1 LLIDRTASYA
11 ETSQF
16 LDGSEI
22 MLTVSSASALI
33 TANALN
39 SATFDANKA
48 SERISTGK
56 RINRASDD
64 PSGLV
69 RALTIKSDI
78 GSYTKALD
86 NINAGTEAMDKIA
99 TALASIYD
107 VLTEMKSLAYSAQLD
122 SATDS
127 DMEAYQQSFIDYL
140 SDITTLS
147 DQVTV
152 AGDGVMDGTVTSVT
166 IQVGISTSST
176 RDFDYVDTSTDTLL
190 IDDLD
195 FATTTYDSS
204 VSGYYATF
212 QTYASDAYDAIDAAM
227 ETVAGYISTIASA
240 QIVLDVNTEFV
251 NSMIKN
257 NSISYGKI
265 MDADYAK
272 ETANLAS
279 AQVRQS
285 SAAAMLAQSNSMTK
299 DIVNYLLKSY
309 SA

>member
-1 LLIDRTASYA
+1 MI
-11 ETSQF
+11 
-16 LDGSEI
+16 
-22 MLTVSSASALI
+22 TVSSASALI
-33 TANALN
+33 SANALN

-48 SERISTGK
+48 AERISTGK

-69 RALTIKSDI
+69 RALTIKADI

-99 TALASIYD
+99 TALASIYEI
-107 VLTEMKSLAYSAQLD
+107 LTEMKSLTSSAQLT
-122 SATDS
+122 SATD
-127 DMEAYQQSFIDYL
+127 DDVAAYQASFTDYL

-147 DQVTV
+147 DQVSV
-152 AGDGVMDGTVTSVT
+152 AGDPVMDGTTDKVT
-166 IQVGISTSST
+166 IQVGIATT
-176 RDFDYVDTSTDTLL
+176 REFYYVDTSLTTLGLDSADLSIETSADALTAYTDV
-190 IDDLD
+190 DD
-195 FATTTYDSS
+195 
-204 VSGYYATF
+204 
-212 QTYASDAYDAIDAAM
+212 AM
-227 ETVAGYISTIASA
+227 EIVAGYISTIASA
-240 QIVLDVNTEFV
+240 QIVLDINTDFV

-285 SAAAMLAQSNSMTK
+285 SSAAMLAQSNSMTK

-309 SA
+309 SANT

>member
-1 LLIDRTASYA
+1 MI
-11 ETSQF
+11 
-16 LDGSEI
+16 
-22 MLTVSSASALI
+22 TVSSASALI

-39 SATFDANKA
+39 SATYDANKA
-48 SERISTGK
+48 AERISTGF

-69 RALTIKSDI
+69 RALSIKADI

-86 NINAGTEAMDKIA
+86 NISAGTEAMDKIS

-107 VLTEMKSLAYSAQLD
+107 VLTEMKSLASSAQLSD
-122 SATDS
+122 ATDS

-152 AGDGVMDGTVTSVT
+152 AGDTVMDGTVTSVT
-166 IQVGISTSST
+166 IQVGISSTST
-176 RDFDYVDTSTDTLL
+176 RDFDYVDTTTATLG
-190 IDDLD
+190 IDSLD
-195 FATTTYDSS
+195 FATETYDTT

-212 QTYASDAYDAIDAAM
+212 QSYASDAYDAIDTAM

-265 MDADYAK
+265 MDADIAK

-279 AQVRQS
+279 AQVRQN
-285 SAAAMLAQSNSMTK
+285 SAAAMMSQSNSMTK
-299 DIVNYLLKSY
+299 EIVNYLLKSY
-309 SA
+309 TA

>member
-1 LLIDRTASYA
+1 MI
-11 ETSQF
+11 
-16 LDGSEI
+16 
-22 MLTVSSASALI
+22 TVSSASALI

-39 SATFDANKA
+39 SATFDASKA
-48 SERISTGK
+48 AERISTGK

-69 RALTIKSDI
+69 RALTIKADI

-99 TALASIYD
+99 TALASIYEI
-107 VLTEMKSLAYSAQLD
+107 LTEMKSLTTSARL
-122 SATDS
+122 STATD
-127 DMEAYQQSFIDYL
+127 DDIAAYQASFIDYI

-152 AGDGVMDGTVTSVT
+152 AGDTVMDGTTDTVT
-166 IQVGISTSST
+166 IQVGIATAST
-176 RDFDYVDTSTDTLL
+176 REFDYVDTSIDTLN
-190 IDDLD
+190 LD
-195 FATTTYDSS
+195 TTTVVFANSANSYTTST
-204 VSGYYATF
+204 VSTPA
-212 QTYASDAYDAIDAAM
+212 AAAYSAVDAAM
-227 ETVAGYISTIASA
+227 DTVAGYISTIASA
-240 QIVLDVNTEFV
+240 QIVLDVNTDFV

-257 NSISYGKI
+257 NSIAYGKI
-265 MDADYAK
+265 MDSDIAK

-285 SAAAMLAQSNSMTK
+285 SAAAMMAQSNSMTK

-309 SA
+309 VG

>member
-1 LLIDRTASYA
+1 
-11 ETSQF
+11 
-16 LDGSEI
+16 
-22 MLTVSSASALI
+22 MLTISSASALI

-64 PSGLV
+64 PSGLI
-69 RALTIKSDI
+69 RALNIKSDI
-78 GSYTKALD
+78 GAYTKALD

-99 TALASIYD
+99 TALSSIYD

-122 SATDS
+122 TTTDS

-147 DQVTV
+147 DQVKV
-152 AGDGVMDGTVTSVT
+152 AGAGVMDGTVTEVT

-176 RDFDYVDTSTDTLL
+176 RDFDYVNTSLNNLL

-195 FATTTYDSS
+195 FATTIYTTSL
-204 VSGYYATF
+204 
-212 QTYASDAYDAIDAAM
+212 YDAFQDYAEVAYEDIDDAM
-227 ETVAGYISTIASA
+227 EDVAGFITTIASA

-257 NSISYGKI
+257 NSIAYGKI

-285 SAAAMLAQSNSMTK
+285 SAAAMMAQSNSMTK

>member
-1 LLIDRTASYA
+1 
-11 ETSQF
+11 
-16 LDGSEI
+16 

-33 TANALN
+33 TANAIN
-39 SATFDANKA
+39 SATYDANKA

-99 TALASIYD
+99 TALSSIYE
-107 VLTEMKSLAYSAQLD
+107 VLTEMKSLAYSAQLE

-176 RDFDYVDTSTDTLL
+176 RDFDYVDTGTDTLL

-195 FATTTYDSS
+195 FATTTYNSAS
-204 VSGYYATF
+204 AANYANF
-212 QTYASDAYDAIDAAM
+212 QDYASDAYDAIDAAM
-227 ETVAGYISTIASA
+227 ETVTGYISTIASA
-240 QIVLDVNTEFV
+240 QIVLDVNTSFV

-265 MDADYAK
+265 MDTDYAK

-285 SAAAMLAQSNSMTK
+285 SAAAMMAQSNSMTK
-299 DIVNYLLKSY
+299 EIVNYLLKSY

>member
-1 LLIDRTASYA
+1 MIS
-11 ETSQF
+11 
-16 LDGSEI
+16 
-22 MLTVSSASALI
+22 VSSASALI

-39 SATFDANKA
+39 SATFDASKA
-48 SERISTGK
+48 AERISTGK

-69 RALTIKSDI
+69 RALTIKADI

-99 TALASIYD
+99 TALASIYEI
-107 VLTEMKSLAYSAQLD
+107 LTEMKSLTTSARL
-122 SATDS
+122 STATD
-127 DMEAYQQSFIDYL
+127 DDIAAYQASFIDYI

-152 AGDGVMDGTVTSVT
+152 AGEPVMDETDTVT
-166 IQVGISTSST
+166 IQVGIATAST
-176 RDFDYVDTSTDTLL
+176 RKFDYVDTSIDTLK
-190 IDDLD
+190 LD
-195 FATTTYDSS
+195 TTTVAFADSS
-204 VSGYYATF
+204 NTYSTTSVST
-212 QTYASDAYDAIDAAM
+212 DAIAAYSAVDDAM
-227 ETVAGYISTIASA
+227 DMVAGYISTIASA
-240 QIVLDVNTEFV
+240 QIVLDVNTDFV

-257 NSISYGKI
+257 NSIAYGQI
-265 MDADYAK
+265 MDSDIAK

-285 SAAAMLAQSNSMTK
+285 SAAAMMAQSNSMNK

-309 SA
+309 GG

>member
-1 LLIDRTASYA
+1 MI
-11 ETSQF
+11 
-16 LDGSEI
+16 
-22 MLTVSSASALI
+22 TVSSASALI
-33 TANALN
+33 SANALN

-48 SERISTGK
+48 AERISTGK

-69 RALTIKSDI
+69 RALTIKADI

-99 TALASIYD
+99 TALASIYEI
-107 VLTEMKSLAYSAQLD
+107 LTEMKSLTSSAQLN
-122 SATDS
+122 SATD
-127 DMEAYQQSFIDYL
+127 DDVAAYQASFTDYL

-147 DQVTV
+147 DQVSV
-152 AGDGVMDGTVTSVT
+152 AGNPVMDGTTDKVT
-166 IQVGISTSST
+166 IQVGIATT
-176 RDFDYVDTSTDTLL
+176 REFYYVDTSLTTLGLDSADLSIETSADALTAYTDV
-190 IDDLD
+190 DD
-195 FATTTYDSS
+195 
-204 VSGYYATF
+204 
-212 QTYASDAYDAIDAAM
+212 AM
-227 ETVAGYISTIASA
+227 EIVAGYISTIASA
-240 QIVLDVNTEFV
+240 QIVLDINTDFV

-285 SAAAMLAQSNSMTK
+285 SSAAMLAQSNSMTK

-309 SA
+309 SANT

>member
-1 LLIDRTASYA
+1 MI
-11 ETSQF
+11 
-16 LDGSEI
+16 I
-22 MLTVSSASALI
+22 VSSASALI

-39 SATFDANKA
+39 SATFDASKA
-48 SERISTGK
+48 AERISTGK

-69 RALTIKSDI
+69 RALTIKADI

-99 TALASIYD
+99 TALASIYEI
-107 VLTEMKSLAYSAQLD
+107 LTEMKSLTTSARL
-122 SATDS
+122 STATD
-127 DMEAYQQSFIDYL
+127 DDIAAYQASFIDYI

-152 AGDGVMDGTVTSVT
+152 AGDTVMDGTTDTVT
-166 IQVGISTSST
+166 IQVGIATAST
-176 RDFDYVDTSTDTLL
+176 REFDYVDTSIDTLN
-190 IDDLD
+190 LD
-195 FATTTYDSS
+195 TTTVVFANSANSYTTST
-204 VSGYYATF
+204 VSTPA
-212 QTYASDAYDAIDAAM
+212 AAAYSAVDAAM
-227 ETVAGYISTIASA
+227 DTVAGYISTIASA
-240 QIVLDVNTEFV
+240 QIVLDINTDFV

-272 ETANLAS
+272 ETSNLAS

-285 SAAAMLAQSNSMTK
+285 ASAAMLAQSNSMTK

-309 SA
+309 SANT

>member
-1 LLIDRTASYA
+1 MI
-11 ETSQF
+11 
-16 LDGSEI
+16 
-22 MLTVSSASALI
+22 TVSSASALI

-48 SERISTGK
+48 AERISTGK
-56 RINRASDD
+56 RINRSSDD

-69 RALTIKSDI
+69 RALTMKSDI

-86 NINAGTEAMDKIA
+86 NINAGIEAMDKIA

-107 VLTEMKSLAYSAQLD
+107 VLTEMKSLTVSARMGT
-122 SATDS
+122 ATDA
-127 DMEAYQQSFIDYL
+127 EVAAYQQSFIDYL

-152 AGDGVMDGTVTSVT
+152 AGDAVMDGSVTSVT

-176 RDFDYVDTSTDTLL
+176 RDFDYVDTSTDTLAL
-190 IDDLD
+190 DSLD
-195 FATTTYDSS
+195 F
-204 VSGYYATF
+204 SG
-212 QTYASDAYDAIDAAM
+212 SDVYTISDVDTPAYDAYVAVDAAM
-227 ETVAGYISTIASA
+227 ETVAGYIATIASA
-240 QIVLDVNTEFV
+240 QTVLDVNTDFV

-257 NSISYGKI
+257 YSISYGRI
-265 MDADYAK
+265 MDSDIAK

-285 SAAAMLAQSNSMTK
+285 SAAAMLAQSNLMSK

-309 SA
+309 GG

>member
-1 LLIDRTASYA
+1 MI
-11 ETSQF
+11 
-16 LDGSEI
+16 
-22 MLTVSSASALI
+22 TVSSASALI

-166 IQVGISTSST
+166 IQVGITTSST
-176 RDFDYVDTSTDTLL
+176 RDFDYVNTSTDNLL

-195 FATTTYDSS
+195 FATTTYDTS
-204 VSGYYATF
+204 VAGYYATF
-212 QTYASDAYDAIDAAM
+212 QSYANVAYDAIDAAM
-227 ETVAGYISTIASA
+227 EDVAGYISTIASA

-257 NSISYGKI
+257 NSIAYGKI

-285 SAAAMLAQSNSMTK
+285 SAAAMMAQSNSMTK

>member
-1 LLIDRTASYA
+1 MI
-11 ETSQF
+11 
-16 LDGSEI
+16 
-22 MLTVSSASALI
+22 TVSSASALI

-48 SERISTGK
+48 AERISTGK

-64 PSGLV
+64 PSGLI

-99 TALASIYD
+99 TALASIYEI
-107 VLTEMKSLAYSAQLD
+107 LTEMKSLTTSARL
-122 SATDS
+122 STATD
-127 DMEAYQQSFIDYL
+127 DDIAAYQTSFIDYI

-147 DQVTV
+147 NQVTV
-152 AGDGVMDGTVTSVT
+152 AGDTVMDGTTDTVT
-166 IQVGISTSST
+166 IQVGIATSST
-176 RDFDYVDTSTDTLL
+176 REFDYVDTSIATLKLDTGTVAFANSANTYSTSTVTTPAAAAYSAV
-190 IDDLD
+190 DD
-195 FATTTYDSS
+195 
-204 VSGYYATF
+204 
-212 QTYASDAYDAIDAAM
+212 AM
-227 ETVAGYISTIASA
+227 DMVAGYISTIASA
-240 QIVLDVNTEFV
+240 QIVLDVNTDFV

-257 NSISYGKI
+257 NSIAYGKI
-265 MDADYAK
+265 MDSDIAK

-285 SAAAMLAQSNSMTK
+285 SAAAMMAQSNSMTK

-309 SA
+309 GG

>member
-1 LLIDRTASYA
+1 MI
-11 ETSQF
+11 
-16 LDGSEI
+16 
-22 MLTVSSASALI
+22 TVSSASALI

-39 SATFDANKA
+39 SATYDANKA
-48 SERISTGK
+48 AERISTGF

-69 RALTIKSDI
+69 RALSIKADI

-86 NINAGTEAMDKIA
+86 NISAGTEAMDKIA

-107 VLTEMKSLAYSAQLD
+107 VLTEMKSLASSAQL
-122 SATDS
+122 STATDS

-152 AGDGVMDGTVTSVT
+152 AGDTVMDGSVTSVT
-166 IQVGISTSST
+166 IQVGISSSST
-176 RDFDYVDTSTDTLL
+176 REFDYVDTATDTLG
-190 IDDLD
+190 IDSLD
-195 FATTTYDSS
+195 FATETYDTA
-204 VSGYYATF
+204 VNGYYATF
-212 QTYASDAYDAIDAAM
+212 QGYASDAYDAIDTAM

-265 MDADYAK
+265 MDADIAK

-279 AQVRQS
+279 AQVRQN
-285 SAAAMLAQSNSMTK
+285 SAAAMMSQSNSMTK
-299 DIVNYLLKSY
+299 EIVNYLLKSY
-309 SA
+309 TA

>member
-1 LLIDRTASYA
+1 
-11 ETSQF
+11 
-16 LDGSEI
+16 

-64 PSGLV
+64 PSGLI
-69 RALTIKSDI
+69 RALNIKSDI
-78 GSYTKALD
+78 GAYTKALD

-99 TALASIYD
+99 TALSSIYD
-107 VLTEMKSLAYSAQLD
+107 VLTEMKSLAYSAQLYTT
-122 SATDS
+122 TDS

-147 DQVTV
+147 DQVKV
-152 AGDGVMDGTVTSVT
+152 AGAGVMDGTVTEVT

-176 RDFDYVDTSTDTLL
+176 RDFDYVNTSLENLL
-190 IDDLD
+190 IDELD
-195 FATTTYDSS
+195 FATTTYITSLYD
-204 VSGYYATF
+204 TF
-212 QTYASDAYDAIDAAM
+212 QDYAEVAYEAIDDAM
-227 ETVAGYISTIASA
+227 EDVAGFITTIASA

-257 NSISYGKI
+257 NSIAYGKI

-285 SAAAMLAQSNSMTK
+285 SAAAMMAQSNSMTK

>member
-1 LLIDRTASYA
+1 MI
-11 ETSQF
+11 
-16 LDGSEI
+16 
-22 MLTVSSASALI
+22 TVSSASALI

-48 SERISTGK
+48 SERISTGR

-64 PSGLV
+64 PSGLI
-69 RALTIKSDI
+69 RALTMKSDI
-78 GSYTKALD
+78 GSYTKALE

-107 VLTEMKSLAYSAQLD
+107 ILIEMKSLAYSAQM
-122 SATDS
+122 STATD
-127 DMEAYQQSFIDYL
+127 EEVAAYQQSFIDYL

-152 AGDGVMDGTVTSVT
+152 AGDSVMDGSVTSVT

-176 RDFDYVDTSTDTLL
+176 RDFDYVDTSTSNLDLTGLSFAGSTVYTSSNVDTYAALAYTAV
-190 IDDLD
+190 DTAMD
-195 FATTTYDSS
+195 T
-204 VSGYYATF
+204 VSGYIA
-212 QTYASDAYDAIDAAM
+212 
-227 ETVAGYISTIASA
+227 TIASA
-240 QIVLDVNTEFV
+240 QTVLDINNDFV

-257 NSISYGKI
+257 NSIAYGKI
-265 MDADYAK
+265 MDSDMAK

-285 SAAAMLAQSNSMTK
+285 SAAAMMAQSNSMTK

-309 SA
+309 GG

>member
-1 LLIDRTASYA
+1 
-11 ETSQF
+11 
-16 LDGSEI
+16 
-22 MLTVSSASALI
+22 MLTVSSTGALI
-33 TANALN
+33 AANALN
-39 SATFDANKA
+39 SATLDANKA

-86 NINAGTEAMDKIA
+86 NINAGKEAMDKIA

-166 IQVGISTSST
+166 IQVGITTSST
-176 RDFDYVDTSTDTLL
+176 RDFDYVDTGTDTLL
-190 IDDLD
+190 FDDLD
-195 FATTTYDSS
+195 FATT
-204 VSGYYATF
+204 YYNSPSAT
-212 QTYASDAYDAIDAAM
+212 
-227 ETVAGYISTIASA
+227 
-240 QIVLDVNTEFV
+240 
-251 NSMIKN
+251 
-257 NSISYGKI
+257 
-265 MDADYAK
+265 
-272 ETANLAS
+272 
-279 AQVRQS
+279 
-285 SAAAMLAQSNSMTK
+285 
-299 DIVNYLLKSY
+299 
-309 SA
+309 